1 MVANLSPFLR
11 YSANTIVNR
20 CRSSSMVNDPRQ
32 RKVSK
37 LERVRVQQSALRAF
51 TMHGAA
57 ELLLLLSCR
66 SQNSFLKTQH
76 SSVDDDI
83 HDDWRSFAARRLRIS
98 HRLRHCRRSCVLLW
112 GLLRGGPIAAS
123 PNHQH
128 QLRLVYVTLSV
139 RAKVRRFTQ
148 YGRRWFWRSRFSTK
162 PPSLLW
168 KEVYSRCW

>member
-11 YSANTIVNR
+11 YSANTIVDR
-20 CRSSSMVNDPRQ
+20 CRSSSTTSTVNDPQQ

-51 TMHGAA
+51 TMQGAA
-57 ELLLLLSCR
+57 AAAKLPKSKLL
-66 SQNSFLKTQH
+66 SQNSTLVRRRH
-76 SSVDDDI
+76 SRRRR
-83 HDDWRSFAARRLRIS
+83 RSFAPRRLGIS